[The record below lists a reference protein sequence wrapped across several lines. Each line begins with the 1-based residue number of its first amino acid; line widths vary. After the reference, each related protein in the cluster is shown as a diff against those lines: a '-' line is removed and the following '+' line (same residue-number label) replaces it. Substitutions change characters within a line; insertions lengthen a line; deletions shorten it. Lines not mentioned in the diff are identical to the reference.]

1 MSYPERGNKL
11 DFFEPIMD
19 VTGTATKPL
28 CAVDIG
34 AANATHGEFV
44 CVRPCTIR
52 EAQFVVSLEAVV
64 GTTTAPYVV
73 LTKYAAPAAGG
84 ASAAVGT
91 ITVPTGTAVGKVVRK
106 SSLSTSFAV
115 GDVIQIKH
123 VIGTG
128 GTVTGQGNVNWIC
141 EPNHEVAGNN
151 SDISSSST

>member
-1 MSYPERGNKL
+1 MSYPSKGNKL
-11 DFFEPIMD
+11 EFFEPIMAVAAND
-19 VTGTATKPL
+19 TKPL

-73 LTKYAAPAAGG
+73 LTKYTTPAAGG
-84 ASAAVGT
+84 TATTIGT

-106 SSLSTSFAV
+106 SSLSTSFAI
-115 GDVIQIKH
+115 GDVVQIKH

-128 GTVTGQGNVNWIC
+128 GTVTGQGSVNWVC
-141 EPNHEVAGNN
+141 EPNDEVAGNN

>member
-1 MSYPERGNKL
+1 MSYPFASNRL
-11 DFFEPIMD
+11 AFFEPIMVVAAND
-19 VTGTATKPL
+19 TKPL

-44 CVRPCTIR
+44 CVVPCVIKAAKFSVT
-52 EAQFVVSLEAVV
+52 LENVV

-84 ASAAVGT
+84 SSSVVGT
-91 ITVPTGTAVGKVVRK
+91 ITVPNTTTIGKVIYKNDLNVAC
-106 SSLSTSFAV
+106 AV

-128 GTVTGQGNVNWIC
+128 GTVTGQGNVDWYC
-141 EPNHEVAGNN
+141 EIDPEVPGNN
-151 SDISSSST
+151 SDMSASST

>member
-1 MSYPERGNKL
+1 MGYPYKGNKL
-11 DFFEPIMD
+11 DFFEPIMAVAAND
-19 VTGTATKPL
+19 TKPL

-52 EAQFVVSLEAVV
+52 EAQVLVSLEAVV

-84 ASAAVGT
+84 DSAAIGT

-106 SSLSTSFAV
+106 SGLSTSFAV

-128 GTVTGQGNVNWIC
+128 GTVTGQASVNWFC
-141 EPNHEVAGNN
+141 EPNDEVAGNN

>member
-1 MSYPERGNKL
+1 MSYPLRGNKL
-11 DFFEPIMD
+11 EFFEPIMAVAAND
-19 VTGTATKPL
+19 TKPL

-52 EAQFVVSLEAVV
+52 EASFTVSLEAVV

-73 LTKYAAPAAGG
+73 LTKYTTPAAGG
-84 ASAAVGT
+84 DATTIGT

-106 SSLSTSFAV
+106 SGLSTSFAV

-123 VIGTG
+123 VVGTG
-128 GTVTGQGNVNWIC
+128 GSVAGQGSVNWVC
-141 EPNHEVAGNN
+141 EPNHEQPGNN
-151 SDISSSST
+151 SDISASA

>member
-1 MSYPERGNKL
+1 MSYDQKGNKL
-11 DFFEPIMD
+11 DFFYPIMD
-19 VTGTATKPL
+19 VAGTSTKPL

-44 CVRPCTIR
+44 CIRPCVIR
-52 EAQFVVSLEAVV
+52 EARFVVSAEAVV

-73 LTKYAAPAAGG
+73 LTKYTAPAAGG
-84 ASAAVGT
+84 SSTVIGS

-128 GTVTGQGNVNWIC
+128 GSVAGQGDVDWSC
-141 EPNHEVAGNN
+141 EPSHEVPGNN
-151 SDISSSST
+151 TDISSSST